1 MPQAESGS
9 SSSSDRLPAMLTAIA
24 ALITAVGGIVF
35 GVAKSSEGSAE
46 RTAGYAVLSSHVDE
60 LITQA
65 KADHDEIISL
75 QSALAVVA
83 SRAAVTEVAASTP
96 APPSAGAADVAHL
109 ADKLKAQVAKPV
121 KFQVGSVPRTLPEAV
136 QVYRAK

>member
-1 MPQAESGS
+1 
-9 SSSSDRLPAMLTAIA
+9 MLTAIA

-75 QSALAVVA
+75 QSALA
-83 SRAAVTEVAASTP
+83 
-96 APPSAGAADVAHL
+96 
-109 ADKLKAQVAKPV
+109 
-121 KFQVGSVPRTLPEAV
+121 
-136 QVYRAK
+136 